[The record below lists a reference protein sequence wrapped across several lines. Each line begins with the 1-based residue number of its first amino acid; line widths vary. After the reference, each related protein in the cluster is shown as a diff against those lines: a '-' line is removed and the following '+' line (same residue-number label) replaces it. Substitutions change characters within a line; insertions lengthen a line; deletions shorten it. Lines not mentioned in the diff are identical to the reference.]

1 MFKTEIKI
9 NDVHYKKIAFA
20 KSFKLKEIITRK
32 LIGEHKIVA
41 VTVNHEYVNIDE
53 VISEKSQ
60 INCITYFSHEGRLIY
75 QDTAIFI
82 MMKAFYRLYPTK
94 RFIIEHSIAD
104 GVYGEFTNGDT
115 LSQQNTDEL
124 IQEMAAVVGEKIPIK
139 KMSITPKKA
148 KQIFESAGRK
158 DILKEHQYKDFN
170 VFKCGKYYD
179 YFIRQLSFNT
189 GCITSFSL
197 LLHSPGIIIRFP
209 MEKEMRVD
217 ENFVFPKMLFKTH
230 QEHDKWLRILEA
242 HNSYAI
248 NQAIEDFKISDFI
261 QVEEAL
267 HEKKIMEI
275 AKEISDNKSLKLLMI
290 AGPSAS
296 GKTTFAKK
304 LSVHLRVN
312 GTTPRIIEMDNY
324 FLPRNETPKKENG
337 EPDFE
342 SINAINLDLLNNNLT
357 DLLAGKEVKVPKFD
371 FVTGTTSINDNV
383 MKLGKN
389 DVLLLEGIH
398 GLNDTLTS
406 AIPFSQKAKIYVS
419 ELNNLN
425 IDWHNRIPTTDVRKI
440 RRMIRDFNFRGHS
453 VDRTLEMWESV
464 REGEKQN
471 IFRFQENAD
480 FMFNSTLTYELSVI
494 KKHVLPLLKQVNK
507 YSPNYLEAKR
517 LIKIFSHFYN
527 IPDELVPTNSILRE
541 FIGGSVFKY

>member
-9 NDVHYKKIAFA
+9 NDVHYKKMAFA
-20 KSFKLKEIITRK
+20 EPVKLSEVIAENIIE
-32 LIGEHKIVA
+32 EHKIVA
-41 VTVNHEYVNIDE
+41 VIVNSEYVNIDTE
-53 VISEKSQ
+53 ISDDSK
-60 INCITYFSHEGRLIY
+60 INCITYFSSEGRLIY

-82 MMKAFYRLYPTK
+82 MMKAFKRLYPEK

-115 LSQQNTDEL
+115 LTQQNTDEL
-124 IQEMAAVVGEKIPIK
+124 IAEMAAIVGERITIEKIRT
-139 KMSITPKKA
+139 TPKEA
-148 KQIFESAGRK
+148 KEFFAGTGRK
-158 DILKEHQYKDFN
+158 DIFKSHLYKEFDVY
-170 VFKCGKYYD
+170 KCGTYYD

-189 GCITSFSL
+189 ACISSFNL

-209 MEKEMRVD
+209 MEKELKVD

-248 NQAIEDFKISDFI
+248 NTAIEDFKISGFI

-275 AKEISDNKSLKLLMI
+275 AKEISDNKELKLIMI

-324 FLPRNETPKKENG
+324 FLPRNQTPVKENG

-342 SINAINLDLLNNNLT
+342 SINAINLELLNSNLADLL
-357 DLLAGKEVKVPKFD
+357 DGKEVNIPKFD
-371 FVTGTTSINDNV
+371 FISGTTGTNPV
-383 MKLGKN
+383 EMQLHEN

-398 GLNDTLTS
+398 GLNDILTS
-406 AIPFSQKAKIYVS
+406 AIPFNHKTKIYVS

-440 RRMIRDFNFRGHS
+440 RRIIRDSSFRGHS
-453 VDRTLEMWESV
+453 VERTLDMWEGV

-471 IFRFQENAD
+471 IFLYQENAD

-494 KKHVLPLLKQVNK
+494 KKHLLPLLKKVNK
-507 YSPNYLEAKR
+507 YSGHYLECQR

-527 IPDELVPTNSILRE
+527 IPDDLVPTNSILRE